1 MGETAA
7 PRSTPRTAAREPR
20 GGRAFGVPVLP
31 TRFAVPSVP
40 HTFVRR
46 PRLTQRLADGVDRP
60 LVLVNGPAGAGKT
73 LLVADWL
80 ARDPLPWPV
89 AWLTTEADDNA
100 PGMFWAYV
108 LEALRHHGL
117 PLPDDVGTPA
127 RAEEVDH
134 ALLVRFA
141 AHLSGLRDPVLLV
154 LDEFDRVSAP
164 VIAEQLAFVLQHSR
178 PALHLVLISRT
189 EPLLPLHRY
198 RAGDEMVDIR
208 GADLAFNQDETA
220 ALLDRH
226 GLDGGPEAARLLTER
241 TEGWAAG
248 VRLCA
253 LAMDETDD
261 PARFLK
267 EFEAGR
273 STVADYLLG
282 EVLATQPFETQDLLL
297 RTSILEQTH
306 PDLANALT
314 GREDGAAI
322 LASLERANAF
332 VTAVGHSWYRHHP
345 LFAEILRV
353 HLRSG
358 QPGLERELHRTAAR
372 WLSGAGQLV
381 SALPHA
387 AAAGDWEYAAARFV
401 GDLAVGGLFTGLD
414 ADRLGEVFAAMAPG
428 TPGPAPELVRAALA
442 FARYDVTGGL
452 DRLRAAEEPPAR
464 DPHDPEN
471 VPELPPVR
479 LTRAFLRVV
488 AGRLAGSAAMA
499 EAGAADAAAAARH
512 VPPEHLARHPELD
525 ALLLTGLG
533 AARLWAGHLD
543 AAAEALRTAA
553 DSCEGPGTAS
563 PRHEALARL
572 ALIDLL
578 QGRLGRA
585 EARAREAAAEATRNG
600 LLPAHCSGAADLVP
614 AAVALERDDL
624 AAAGAA
630 LDRAAESAGAHDD
643 PVVAAG
649 LAVLRARLL
658 LAGGDPTGS
667 LAQSA
672 AAVARPPAGEPSPWA
687 DAHLALAASAA
698 HLALG
703 DPKAALAALGAR
715 AGLPAV
721 PTADTAGAKDADAA
735 AVAAARAGAPWAA
748 ECAVAAARAWI
759 AGGES
764 ARAIEVLDPLTTGG
778 AACPAV
784 TVRALLA
791 RAEAADGSGDPA
803 AVRRLVIRALGLA
816 RPERLRRPFLDA
828 GPWLRR
834 ALHGRP
840 VPGHDWLTPGPAGA
854 RAGGASRA
862 GAGGGAG
869 ARPGAARPAESG
881 GAGAVLI
888 VEPLSEREHDVLACA
903 AQLLSTEEIAAE
915 LSLSVNTVKTHL
927 KSIYR
932 KLSANRRGEAVRR
945 ARELELL

>member
-7 PRSTPRTAAREPR
+7 SRSTPRTAAREPR
-20 GGRAFGVPVLP
+20 GTRAFGVPVLP
-31 TRFAVPSVP
+31 TRFAIPSVP

-46 PRLTQRLADGVDRP
+46 PRLTQRLADGVSRP

-80 ARDPLPWPV
+80 ARHPLPWPV

-154 LDEFDRVSAP
+154 LDEFDRVTAP
-164 VIAEQLAFVLQHSR
+164 VIAEQVAFVLQHSR

-198 RAGDEMVDIR
+198 RAGDEMADIR
-208 GADLAFNQDETA
+208 GADLAFSQDETA

-226 GLDGGPEAARLLTER
+226 GLDGGAEAARLLTER

-253 LAMDETDD
+253 LAMHETDD

-358 QPGLERELHRTAAR
+358 QPGLPRELHGRAAR
-372 WLSGAGQLV
+372 WLCDAGQLV
-381 SALPHA
+381 TALPHA
-387 AAAGDWEYAAARFV
+387 AAAGDWEFAASQFV
-401 GDLAVGGLFTGLD
+401 GRLAIGRLFTGLD
-414 ADRLGEVFAAMAPG
+414 ADRLAEVFSALPPG
-428 TPGPAPELVRAALA
+428 TPGPAPELVRAALD

-452 DRLRAAEEPPAR
+452 ARLRAAEERPAR
-464 DPHDPEN
+464 DPKDPQN
-471 VPELPPVR
+471 ARELPAVQ
-479 LTRAFLRVV
+479 LTRAVLRVV
-488 AGRLAGSAAMA
+488 AGRLAGSVAMA
-499 EAGAADAAAAARH
+499 EEAAADAAEPARQ
-512 VPPEHLARHPELD
+512 VPSEYLAQHPELS

-533 AARLWAGHLD
+533 AARLWAGQLD
-543 AAAEALRTAA
+543 TAAEALSAA
-553 DSCEGPGTAS
+553 VDASEGPDLAG

-572 ALIDLL
+572 ALTDLL
-578 QGRLGRA
+578 RGQPGRA
-585 EARAREAAAEATRNG
+585 GARAREAAAEATRNG

-614 AAVALERDDL
+614 AAVAIEQDDL

-630 LDRAAESAGAHDD
+630 LERAAQSAGARDD

-649 LAVLRARLL
+649 LVILGARVLT
-658 LAGGDPTGS
+658 AGGDPAGS
-667 LAQSA
+667 LELLTG
-672 AAVARPPAGEPSPWA
+672 AVARPAAGEPSPWV

-703 DPKAALAALGAR
+703 DPKAAREALGDAARFLAA
-715 AGLPAV
+715 
-721 PTADTAGAKDADAA
+721 
-735 AVAAARAGAPWAA
+735 
-748 ECAVAAARAWI
+748 ESAVAAARAWI
-759 AGGES
+759 ADGES
-764 ARAIEVLDPLTTGG
+764 ARAIEVLDPLVTGD
-778 AACPAV
+778 AAGPAV

-791 RAEAADGSGDPA
+791 RAEAADGLGDTTA
-803 AVRRLVIRALGLA
+803 ARRLVVRALGLA

-834 ALHGRP
+834 ALRARP
-840 VPGHDWLTPGPAGA
+840 VPGHDWLAPGPAGA
-854 RAGGASRA
+854 
-862 GAGGGAG
+862 GAG
-869 ARPGAARPAESG
+869 AAAGARAGTGAAVRPAG
-881 GAGAVLI
+881 PAAAGTVLV

-903 AQLLSTEEIAAE
+903 AQMLSTEEIAAE

>member
-7 PRSTPRTAAREPR
+7 PRSTPRTASRGPR
-20 GGRAFGVPVLP
+20 GTRAFGVPVLP
-31 TRFAVPSVP
+31 TRFAIPSVP
-40 HTFVRR
+40 QTFVRR

-80 ARDPLPWPV
+80 ARAPLPWPV
-89 AWLTTEADDNA
+89 AWLTTETDDNA

-141 AHLSGLRDPVLLV
+141 AYLNGLRDPVLLV
-154 LDEFDRVSAP
+154 LDEFDRVCAP
-164 VIAEQLAFVLQHSR
+164 VIAEQVEFVLQHSR
-178 PALHLVLISRT
+178 PALHLLLISRT

-198 RAGDEMVDIR
+198 RAGDEMADIR
-208 GADLAFNQDETA
+208 GADLAFNRDETA
-220 ALLDRH
+220 ALLQRH
-226 GLDGGPEAARLLTER
+226 GLGGGAEAARLLTER

-253 LAMDETDD
+253 LAMHETDD

-282 EVLATQPFETQDLLL
+282 EVLAAQPFETQDLLL

-332 VTAVGHSWYRHHP
+332 VTAAGRSWYRHHP

-358 QPGLERELHRTAAR
+358 QPGLERELHRRAAR
-372 WLSGAGQLV
+372 WLCDAGQLV
-381 SALPHA
+381 SALAHA
-387 AAAGDWEYAAARFV
+387 AAAGDWEFAASRFV
-401 GDLAVGGLFTGLD
+401 GHLAVGGLFTGLD
-414 ADRLGEVFAAMAPG
+414 ADRLAEVFSAMAPG
-428 TPGPAPELVRAALA
+428 TPGPAPELVRAALR

-452 DRLRAAEEPPAR
+452 ARLRAAGERPAR
-464 DPHDPEN
+464 DPKDPQN
-471 VPELPPVR
+471 APELPAVQ
-479 LTRAFLRVV
+479 LTRAFLRVL
-488 AGRLAGSAAMA
+488 AGRLTGSAAMA
-499 EAGAADAAAAARH
+499 EEAAADAAGPARQ
-512 VPPEHLARHPELD
+512 VPPECLAQHPELS

-533 AARLWAGHLD
+533 SARLWAGRLD
-543 AAAEALRTAA
+543 TAAEALYAA
-553 DSCEGPGTAS
+553 VDASEGPELAS

-578 QGRLGRA
+578 HGQYGRA
-585 EARAREAAAEATRNG
+585 GGRAREAAAEATRNG

-614 AAVALERDDL
+614 AAVAIEQDDL

-630 LDRAAESAGAHDD
+630 LERAAESAGARDD

-649 LAVLRARLL
+649 LAILRARLL
-658 LAGGDPTGS
+658 LAGGDP
-667 LAQSA
+667 SA
-672 AAVARPPAGEPSPWA
+672 ALERPAGAAAHPAGGEPSPWV

-703 DPKAALAALGAR
+703 DPKAAREALGDP
-715 AGLPAV
+715 AGFLSAPAGV
-721 PTADTAGAKDADAA
+721 
-735 AVAAARAGAPWAA
+735 APWLP
-748 ECAVAAARAWI
+748 EGAVAAARAWI
-759 AGGES
+759 ADGEH
-764 ARAIEVLDPLTTGG
+764 ARAIEVLEPLTTRN
-778 AACPAV
+778 AAGSAV

-791 RAEAADGSGDPA
+791 RAEAADGLGDTTA
-803 AVRRLVIRALGLA
+803 ARRLVVRALGLA

-834 ALHGRP
+834 ALRARP
-840 VPGHDWLTPGPAGA
+840 VPGHDWLAPGL
-854 RAGGASRA
+854 A
-862 GAGGGAG
+862 GAGAGAG
-869 ARPGAARPAESG
+869 AGPGGAARSAESG
-881 GAGAVLI
+881 AAGAVLV

-903 AQLLSTEEIAAE
+903 AQLLSTAEIAAE

-945 ARELELL
+945 ARELKLL